1 MQVSTL
7 GMLAWPVS
15 AQVGPNGGLLSL
27 PIFSFSSSLRHKYL
41 SQVFLVRQ
49 ARLEWTSGT
58 GLPGL
63 PGLAG
68 LAP

>member
-15 AQVGPNGGLLSL
+15 AQVGPNSGLLSL

-49 ARLEWTSGT
+49 ARLDLSYRHAW
-58 GLPGL
+58 LDWPGPMRL
-63 PGLAG
+63 E
-68 LAP
+68 